1 MASSTP
7 KGATPADAEC
17 LGARDDE
24 GRVAG
29 LVSAVR
35 RLAIH
40 DGPGIRTVVFLK
52 GCQLCCLW
60 CAAPETQS
68 SGRDVVFYPERCVA
82 CDRCR
87 AVCPEGA
94 VHVDAAG
101 GRSLDRARC
110 TLCGQCVEACYAE
123 ALTMPAVRRTVR
135 EVLAEVARDRV
146 FYDRSGGGVTISG
159 GEPLQQAEFTA
170 ALLRACKGEGLHTAM
185 ETSGFQ
191 EWDAFAR
198 TLTDL
203 DLLLYDLKAMDP
215 EKHMRFTGVPNER
228 VLDNLRRAVSRGV
241 ATVIRVPVIPGF
253 TDDEENFQTM
263 GRFLAGIGPIQRV
276 DLLPYHRF
284 GEATYRRL
292 GREYALAT
300 IPLMTDERMEELAGI
315 LRGHGLKVQIGG

>member
-1 MASSTP
+1 MAACEP
-7 KGATPADAEC
+7 ERVAPADAGC
-17 LGARDDE
+17 LVARDE
-24 GRVAG
+24 EEHAAG
-29 LVSAVR
+29 LVSSVR

-68 SGRDVVFYPERCVA
+68 SGRDVVFYPERCLA

-87 AVCPEGA
+87 AACPEEA
-94 VHVDAAG
+94 IRVDAAG
-101 GRSLDRARC
+101 RRSLDRARC
-110 TLCGQCVEACYAE
+110 TLCGQCAEVCYAE
-123 ALTMPAVRRTVR
+123 ALTMPAAWRTVG
-135 EVLAEVARDRV
+135 EVLAEVLCDRV
-146 FYDRSGGGVTISG
+146 FYDRSGGGVTVSG

-170 ALLRACKGEGLHTAM
+170 ALLRACKREGLHTAM

-191 EWDAFAR
+191 DWDVFER

-215 EKHMRFTGVPNER
+215 EKHLRFTGASNER
-228 VLDNLRRAVSRGV
+228 ILENLRRAVSRGV
-241 ATVIRVPVIPGF
+241 ATIIRVPVIPGF
-253 TDDEENFQTM
+253 NDDEKNFQTM

-284 GEATYRRL
+284 GEATYGRL

-300 IPLMTDERMEELAGI
+300 IPLMTDERLEELAGI
-315 LRGHGLKVQIGG
+315 LHGHGLRVQIGG

>member
-1 MASSTP
+1 V
-7 KGATPADAEC
+7 DANVAE
-17 LGARDDE
+17 AQI
-24 GRVAG
+24 AG
-29 LVSAVR
+29 LVSSVR

-60 CAAPETQS
+60 CAAPATQS
-68 SGRDVVFYPERCVA
+68 SDREVVFYPERCLA

-94 VHVDAAG
+94 IGVDAAG
-101 GRSLDRARC
+101 RRSLDRARC
-110 TLCGQCVEACYAE
+110 TLCGQCAEACYAE
-123 ALTMPAVRRTVR
+123 ALTMPAARRTVG
-135 EVLAEVARDRV
+135 EVLAEVLRDRV
-146 FYDRSGGGVTISG
+146 FYDRSGGGVTVSG
-159 GEPLQQAEFTA
+159 GEPLQQVEFTA
-170 ALLRACKGEGLHTAM
+170 ALLRACKREGLHTAM

-191 EWDAFAR
+191 EWGVLER

-215 EKHMRFTGVPNER
+215 EKHLRFTGASNDRILE
-228 VLDNLRRAVSRGV
+228 NLRCAVSRGV
-241 ATVIRVPVIPGF
+241 ATIIRVPVISGLN
-253 TDDEENFQTM
+253 DDDENFQTM

-284 GEATYRRL
+284 GEATYGRL
-292 GREYALAT
+292 GREYTLPT
-300 IPLMTDERMEELAGI
+300 IPLVSDETLEELSGI

>member
-1 MASSTP
+1 MALREP
-7 KGATPADAEC
+7 ERAAPADA
-17 LGARDDE
+17 GSRAAHDE
-24 GRVAG
+24 EDHVAG

-68 SGRDVVFYPERCVA
+68 PGQDVVFYPERCLA

-94 VHVDAAG
+94 IHVDAAG
-101 GRSLDRARC
+101 RRSLDRARC

-135 EVLAEVARDRV
+135 EVLAEVVRDRV
-146 FYDRSGGGVTISG
+146 FYDRSGGGVTLSG

-170 ALLRACKGEGLHTAM
+170 ALLGACKREGLHTAM

-215 EKHMRFTGVPNER
+215 EKHLRFTGVSNER
-228 VLDNLRRAVSRGV
+228 ILDNLRRAVSRGV

-253 TDDEENFQTM
+253 NDEEENFQTM
-263 GRFLAGIGPIQRV
+263 GRLLAGIGPIQRV

-284 GEATYRRL
+284 GEATYARL
-292 GREYALAT
+292 GRAYALDG
-300 IPLMTDERMEELAGI
+300 ISLMPDERLEELAGI
-315 LRGHGLKVQIGG
+315 LRGQGFQVQIGG

>member
-7 KGATPADAEC
+7 KGATPAGAEC

-24 GRVAG
+24 GHVAG

-68 SGRDVVFYPERCVA
+68 SGPDVVFYPERCLA

-87 AVCPEGA
+87 AVCPEAA
-94 VHVDAAG
+94 VQVDAAG
-101 GRSLDRARC
+101 GRSLDRVRC

-135 EVLAEVARDRV
+135 EVLAEVVRDRV

-198 TLTDL
+198 TLTHL

-241 ATVIRVPVIPGF
+241 ATIIRVPVIPGF
-253 TDDEENFQTM
+253 NDDEENYQAM
-263 GRFLAGIGPIQRV
+263 GRFLAGSGPIQRV

-284 GEATYRRL
+284 GEATYARL
-292 GREYALAT
+292 GRAYALDGIA
-300 IPLMTDERMEELAGI
+300 LMSDERLEALASI
-315 LRGHGLKVQIGG
+315 LRGHRLRVQIGG